1 MSVCVCE
8 CVSVVSGVVMCF
20 CVLFSI
26 NNDFVTLFLQIVS
39 AIVLVFIFLYFV
51 SEFSSHHSAT
61 APSASLVYGSS
72 VLGSDLRYMVH
83 KTFAAAD
90 KDGSLVSSNV
100 SFSPEVVN
108 DNGIEVCSV
117 V

>member
-1 MSVCVCE
+1 
-8 CVSVVSGVVMCF
+8 MCF

-26 NNDFVTLFLQIVS
+26 NNDFVTHFLQIVS

-51 SEFSSHHSAT
+51 SEFSSYHSAT
-61 APSASLVYGSS
+61 AASASASLVYGSS

-100 SFSPEVVN
+100 SFSPKVVN

-117 V
+117 VWCSVVLCGVV